1 MPMYMCRWEN
11 GDLSFV
17 YAADEDEAVNILD
30 ELGDAE
36 DGELKRIDHFMMDF
50 EWSDEGDLRLAQYG
64 ELTLGIVDET
74 FPGVFDAVC
83 NAPTDDEGHRTPK
96 GKEMV
101 LKAVNKAK
109 SRRIRRRKRKAADT
123 EIGRLLQSS
132 MGVSAA
138 VANKYVEHVA
148 KTVLTELPKD
158 GTKQ

>member
-1 MPMYMCRWEN
+1 
-11 GDLSFV
+11 
-17 YAADEDEAVNILD
+17 
-30 ELGDAE
+30 
-36 DGELKRIDHFMMDF
+36 
-50 EWSDEGDLRLAQYG
+50 
-64 ELTLGIVDET
+64 
-74 FPGVFDAVC
+74 
-83 NAPTDDEGHRTPK
+83 
-96 GKEMV
+96 MV